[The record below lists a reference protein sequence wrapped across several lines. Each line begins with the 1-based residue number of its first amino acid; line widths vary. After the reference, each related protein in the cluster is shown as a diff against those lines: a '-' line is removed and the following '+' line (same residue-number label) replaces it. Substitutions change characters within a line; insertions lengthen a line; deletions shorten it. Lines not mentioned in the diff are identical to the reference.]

1 MTTQELRE
9 ALDATDKL
17 IKDLK
22 LQQKELDETLRN
34 VVEER
39 LDLWHEYIRRG
50 GEVDFG

>member
-1 MTTQELRE
+1 MTTQELRD

-17 IKDLK
+17 IMDLK
-22 LQQKELDETLRN
+22 WQQKEIDEALRN

-50 GEVDFG
+50 GDVDFG